1 MSLEQSI
8 KDAFKGVNYPGYSRD
23 IMSFGL
29 VKNLAV
35 SNGSASIELE
45 LTSHNPEV
53 AAQLK
58 ASVEAAATS
67 VDGIDR
73 AMVQIKMPPAGQAP
87 AAAGAQPNRMPGIN
101 KVFAVASGKG
111 GVGKSTCA
119 VNLACALAQE
129 GGEIGLLDCDIYGP
143 SVPLMMGVNERPMVS
158 PEDKLVPLMNHGVK
172 LMSMGFL
179 LDGDQ
184 PVIWRGPMIM
194 KTIQQFV
201 MQVDWGTLDFLLVDL
216 PPGTG
221 DAQLSLC
228 QTVPLD
234 GGLIVTTPQEA
245 SLGVVRKGIAMF
257 EKVNVPIL
265 GIVENMSYFTA
276 PGGER
281 VEIFGHGG
289 GASEAEGPD
298 RREGG
303 GAGGEVTS
311 SSGDSRGSRGLPEEL
326 LKEIE
331 VMYGFDKPAHERFLK
346 MLGDYATFD
355 FGESFFRD
363 RSVIELILDKM
374 PVSISLGLWSTLII
388 YLVSIPL
395 GIRKAV
401 TDGSRFDVWTSSAI
415 VVGYA
420 IPGFLFAI
428 GLAAGM
434 RLKTGARLVPDRTWA
449 RRTALVLL
457 LLTVTWMKIGV
468 VQDAGRAGLA
478 FLRDSGFPFYIT
490 NFDKTF
496 LAAPRL
502 LHFLGLVPMFIRSPI
517 SYLRLH

>member
-1 MSLEQSI
+1 MSLENSI
-8 KDAFKGVNYPGYSRD
+8 EEALKGVQYPGYSRD
-23 IMSFGL
+23 IVSFGL
-29 VKNLAV
+29 IKNITAA
-35 SNGSASIELE
+35 NGSASIDLE
-45 LTSHNPEV
+45 LTTHTPEV

-58 ASVEAAATS
+58 TACENAASSVE
-67 VDGIDR
+67 GIDR

-101 KVFAVASGKG
+101 KVVAVASGKG

-119 VNLACALAQE
+119 VNLACALAQD
-129 GGEIGLLDCDIYGP
+129 GDEIGLLDCDIYGP

-158 PEDKLVPLMNHGVK
+158 EEEKLVPLFNHGVK

-289 GASEAEGPD
+289 GAEEAERQGTAFLGEIPIFTEI
-298 RREGG
+298 REGG
-303 GAGGEVTS
+303 DAGVPVVVENPDGA
-311 SSGDSRGSRGLPEEL
+311 
-326 LKEIE
+326 
-331 VMYGFDKPAHERFLK
+331 PAQS
-346 MLGDYATFD
+346 
-355 FGESFFRD
+355 FG
-363 RSVIELILDKM
+363 
-374 PVSISLGLWSTLII
+374 
-388 YLVSIPL
+388 
-395 GIRKAV
+395 AV
-401 TDGSRFDVWTSSAI
+401 A
-415 VVGYA
+415 
-420 IPGFLFAI
+420 
-428 GLAAGM
+428 
-434 RLKTGARLVPDRTWA
+434 
-449 RRTALVLL
+449 TAL
-457 LLTVTWMKIGV
+457 
-468 VQDAGRAGLA
+468 RATL
-478 FLRDSGFPFYIT
+478 D
-490 NFDKTF
+490 
-496 LAAPRL
+496 
-502 LHFLGLVPMFIRSPI
+502 
-517 SYLRLH
+517 